1 MSNKLICKKC
11 KASKPDDWICQCR
24 NIERPTETIDDLSR
38 LLGEIER
45 FDFKLGTNHDEFIAL
60 LNQFDQRK
68 QRPAIAD
75 LISWIEY
82 LENQQDAS
90 TTNRAN

>member
-1 MSNKLICKKC
+1 MN
-11 KASKPDDWICQCR
+11 
-24 NIERPTETIDDLSR
+24 RPTETIDDLSR
-38 LLGEIER
+38 LLSEIER
-45 FDFKLGTNHDEFIAL
+45 FDLKLGNNHDEFIAL

-82 LENQQDAS
+82 LENQQDADR
-90 TTNRAN
+90 TTD